1 MQYFRKYEGCKKFWT
16 ELNLIKKDLKN
27 FFVSYQGCKTKQIYL

>member
-16 ELNLIKKDLKN
+16 EPNLIEKDLKN
-27 FFVSYQGCKTKQIYL
+27 FCILSEM